1 LSSSYDQ
8 YITYVRKL
16 LDEKRAEV
24 KLQIEREYRKILEAR
39 LKDLEKIKNE
49 VST

>member
-1 LSSSYDQ
+1 
-8 YITYVRKL
+8 

-24 KLQIEREYRKILEAR
+24 KLQIEREYRKILEDR